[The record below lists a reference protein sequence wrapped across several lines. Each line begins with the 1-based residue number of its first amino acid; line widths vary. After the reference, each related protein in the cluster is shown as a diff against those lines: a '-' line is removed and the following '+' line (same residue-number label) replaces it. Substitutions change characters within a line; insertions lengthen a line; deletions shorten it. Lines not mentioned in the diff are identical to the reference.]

1 MGSIAVHTENI
12 SVWTVFF
19 MLKAIKGIAFLTL
32 AGVLML
38 SCSLIRDHRTL
49 HDELI
54 RLHVVGRSNSEQ
66 DQSIKLSV
74 RDAVLNTLREALN
87 DLPDMEQAKQYIASH
102 LPQIEE
108 AANNALRQLGV
119 DSKAVVSFLKEEFP
133 TRAYDTFSLPSGIY
147 QSLRIT
153 IGEGEGRNWWCVV
166 FPTLCMGASVSDT
179 KDVAVGAGFS
189 QELTDTITGQ
199 KEYQIRFYLL
209 DVLGR
214 LENFFHRG

>member
-1 MGSIAVHTENI
+1 
-12 SVWTVFF
+12 
-19 MLKAIKGIAFLTL
+19 MLKAIKGIVFLSL
-32 AGVLML
+32 AAMLML

-49 HDELI
+49 QDELI
-54 RLHVVGRSNSEQ
+54 RLHVVGQSNSEK

-74 RDAVLNTLREALN
+74 RDAVLSTLTEALN

-166 FPTLCMGASVSDT
+166 FPTLCMGASVSDVEN
-179 KDVAVGAGFS
+179 VAAGAGFS

-199 KEYQIRFYLL
+199 KEYLIRFYLL

-214 LENFFHRG
+214 LENFFHRS